1 MKDLLQKYMTIINFI
16 THCER
21 EIVCVCVCRGVP
33 RKGICLPVN
42 LIEAKKEDAKYEN
55 HNTLKL

>member
-21 EIVCVCVCRGVP
+21 EIVCVCVCVG
-33 RKGICLPVN
+33 GCL
-42 LIEAKKEDAKYEN
+42 EKEFVYQ
-55 HNTLKL
+55 

>member
-21 EIVCVCVCRGVP
+21 EIVCVCVGGVP

-42 LIEAKKEDAKYEN
+42 LIQAKKEDAKYEN